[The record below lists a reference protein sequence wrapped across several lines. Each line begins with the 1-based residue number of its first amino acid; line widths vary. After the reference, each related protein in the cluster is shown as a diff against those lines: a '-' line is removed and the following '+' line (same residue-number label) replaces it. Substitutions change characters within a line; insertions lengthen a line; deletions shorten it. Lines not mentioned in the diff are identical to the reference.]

1 MLLPKMAERIK
12 SELFITE
19 KRWWFLAMSIYSE
32 RGEFEKLSHF
42 IDDKSSKKKPP
53 PIGYM
58 AVIEH
63 FLEFEQM
70 DLVKKYA
77 AMIGD
82 VEERLEI
89 LCELKLWKEA
99 VTVAVDQRDFDALR
113 TISRQCTDKEIVQRI
128 EAVLH
133 RHSTNSERPKIMN
146 LRSL

>member
-1 MLLPKMAERIK
+1 
-12 SELFITE
+12 
-19 KRWWFLAMSIYSE
+19 MSIYSE

-42 IDDKSSKKKPP
+42 IDDKSSKKKP

-77 AMIGD
+77 AMIVD

-99 VTVAVDQRDFDALR
+99 VAVAEMPLLR
-113 TISRQCTDKEIVQRI
+113 RRMGRMI
-128 EAVLH
+128 L
-133 RHSTNSERPKIMN
+133 
-146 LRSL
+146 